1 MDLDRCL
8 EREMEITSGMHPIES
23 VRATEMMNYEEEWRQ
38 EKGMVLA
45 PERQRI

>member
-1 MDLDRCL
+1 
-8 EREMEITSGMHPIES
+8 MEITSGMHPIES